1 MSLRRK
7 RIFIPEKVNVNI
19 INNILELKGP
29 HGTLNLN
36 IPDLVSININEN
48 KIFVDPINK
57 RLKKSKSL
65 SGLICKE
72 IANSLN
78 GIVNKIQYK
87 LELKG
92 VGYRAQIKNNQLEL
106 SLGYSHPNIIDIS
119 PELKISVN
127 SNTEIT
133 IEGIRKSSVGL
144 LAAQIRA
151 LRPPEPYK
159 GKGIFYKGEKIII
172 KPGKSGKK

>member
-7 RIFIPEKVNVNI
+7 RIFIPETVNAKI
-19 INNILELKGP
+19 INNVLELEGP
-29 HGTLNLN
+29 NGKLNLN
-36 IPDLVSININEN
+36 IPELVSVNINES

-57 RLKKSKSL
+57 KLKKSKSL

-72 IANSLN
+72 IANSLL
-78 GIVNKIQYK
+78 GIINKIEYK
-87 LELKG
+87 LELRG
-92 VGYRAQIKNNQLEL
+92 VGYRAQVKNNQLEL
-106 SLGYSHPNIIDIS
+106 SLGYSHPNIINIS

-133 IEGIRKSSVGL
+133 IEGIKKSSVGL
-144 LAAQIRA
+144 FAAQIRA

-159 GKGIFYKGEKIII
+159 GKGVFYKGEKIII

>member
-1 MSLRRK
+1 
-7 RIFIPEKVNVNI
+7 
-19 INNILELKGP
+19 
-29 HGTLNLN
+29 
-36 IPDLVSININEN
+36 LV
-48 KIFVDPINK
+48 
-57 RLKKSKSL
+57 
-65 SGLICKE
+65 CKE
-72 IANSLN
+72 IANSLV
-78 GIVNKIQYK
+78 GIMKKIEYK

-92 VGYRAQIKNNQLEL
+92 VGYRAQVKNNKLEL
-106 SLGYSHPNIIDIS
+106 SLGYSHSNIINIAS
-119 PELKISVN
+119 ELKISVN

-133 IEGIRKSSVGL
+133 IEGIKKSSVGL